1 MRRLVTSTILLLS
14 LLLGAAAAAG
24 AEEIATTGDSTV
36 TAEDSS
42 ATAMADTEP
51 VTYIAY
57 YFHGTQ
63 RCATCLKLEAYSQE
77 ALETGFEKE
86 LADSSLIWRVV
97 NYDEKDNKH
106 YIDDYKLFT
115 KAVILSRVE
124 NGREV
129 GWTNLD
135 KIWQLVNSKDDF
147 IAYIQAETRAFIAGE
162 DEETETQKDE

>member
-1 MRRLVTSTILLLS
+1 MLVLGILLGVMTPAS
-14 LLLGAAAAAG
+14 
-24 AEEIATTGDSTV
+24 AEEASTTVDSAVTV
-36 TAEDSS
+36 SDSS
-42 ATAMADTEP
+42 MAVTDDGRSATF
-51 VTYIAY
+51 IAY

-63 RCATCLKLEAYSQE
+63 RCATCMKLEAYSQE

-86 LADSSLIWRVV
+86 LADSSLVWRVV

-124 NGREV
+124 DGEEV

-135 KIWQLVNSKDDF
+135 KIWQLVNDKEEF
-147 IAYIQAETRAFIAGE
+147 VGYIQAETRAFIAGHA
-162 DEETETQKDE
+162 DDTENPKDE